1 MGEFKALEFE
11 DLFQQIKGI
20 PWEEWIPPDGKFTVT
35 GTSVKSV
42 LHSVP
47 ACKKIVKKA
56 IVDRL
61 NEAYGCLLYTS
72 RCV

>member
-1 MGEFKALEFE
+1 ML
-11 DLFQQIKGI
+11 
-20 PWEEWIPPDGKFTVT
+20 IPPDGKFTVT

-47 ACKKIVKKA
+47 ACQKIVKKA

-61 NEAYGCLLYTS
+61 ERGIRHQRLSEETGAEYTVKATLLKGQS
-72 RCV
+72 DA